1 MNIVKN
7 ILGKKHAKK
16 WATLAIGGTLTFGAY
31 SLARDIQ
38 YFILHPELP
47 SKTNHH
53 FKHKQKYS
61 KSSPFL
67 SLNLNP
73 LNRTSPN
80 RQSQNSK
87 QNNHQ

>member
-7 ILGKKHAKK
+7 IFAKKHAKK

-38 YFILHPELP
+38 YSIFYPELP

-67 SLNLNP
+67 FLNLNP
-73 LNRTSPN
+73 LHRTSPN
-80 RQSQNSK
+80 R
-87 QNNHQ
+87 